1 MAVVTKESG
10 AATER
15 TEEAEVA
22 AAGSGSGGAATEHA
36 EEPQLAELL
45 NQEAGLSSGI
55 ELKVI
60 RNEIIDYTYPYNGNQ
75 LSAQKVQV
83 ILQSKIP
90 DQYCLGVARLQKK
103 DKNELKKIADRW
115 QTGTTW
121 KFKAVKLLNDKP
133 AYIHTPCRII
143 VDLRKSQAQAMLQ
156 STSFPLAPV
165 PTALSQTY
173 CNWSKCCVLISWPL
187 WPKS

>member
-1 MAVVTKESG
+1 MAVVSKESG

-22 AAGSGSGGAATEHA
+22 AAGSGSGGSATEHA

-121 KFKAVKLLNDKP
+121 KFEAVKLLNDKP
-133 AYIHTPCRII
+133 AYIHTPCRIAI
-143 VDLRKSQAQAMLQ
+143 DLRNSQA
-156 STSFPLAPV
+156 
-165 PTALSQTY
+165 
-173 CNWSKCCVLISWPL
+173 
-187 WPKS
+187 